1 MGNMEI
7 DDTEEMSFAD
17 LFNAE
22 ELVVVSVG
30 DVVEGTVV
38 DLNDNCAIVDCGDKS
53 ESEIMLHEFKHD
65 GEQVEV

>member
-1 MGNMEI
+1 MVNTETET
-7 DDTEEMSFAD
+7 TEEMSFAE

-38 DLNDNCAIVDCGDKS
+38 DLNENCAIVDCAD
-53 ESEIMLHEFKHD
+53 
-65 GEQVEV
+65 